1 MTNSIAGENFAGIV
15 DERFNFCFRLKSYR
29 LLYMFQNP
37 ISFKRYKSI
46 FFSMPFLFSFTF
58 SAISQPVFQITGKIT
73 NACIPIEYADISL
86 VTFADTTTRLVT
98 VFTDSLGRF
107 KLTKMTAGEYFISIR
122 LTGYQPKRIPI
133 SLTEKNVSVDL
144 GTISIMPITGN
155 LQAVIIKAQRKQ
167 IQKTAQGFI
176 IKAEDNITQAAG
188 TASDLLANTPTVL
201 VDAEGGISIRGK
213 SPMIL
218 INGRNSV
225 LGSKSL
231 DRIPASSIDKI
242 EIINNPSAQ
251 YDADAEGGIINIV
264 LKKNRQQ
271 GTNGAVSMGG
281 GYGAYGRFSSSFQ
294 LNNQAGK
301 WDLGIAYDNRFA
313 GRERKIESNRTNF
326 DNPDNHYL
334 LQQRTDK
341 RNEQTHNLRMN
352 VDFNPDP
359 KNTWGLEAIYGYDGQ
374 HNYESLQS
382 TILDQQN
389 AFASSNLR
397 FSDEK
402 STEHVGELA
411 LNYSRKF
418 EHERKLFS
426 AGISN
431 AYGNEKEN
439 TGINTQSL
447 NENAKPIGDPFLQQ
461 TSNYEKT
468 NITNARFD
476 YSIPVGFRATLETG
490 YKGIFRWL
498 DADFRSLYEE
508 NNEYRLDSTAS
519 NIFRFNE
526 QVHAGY
532 LLYKSFTGEKSSP
545 QWKYD
550 IGIRLEQ
557 VFNHGESGG
566 TPDFRNSYFNFFPS
580 GNLAFYLDKN
590 DFLKW
595 TYSRR
600 INRPGLG
607 QLNPFVDITDSL
619 NTHGGNPYL
628 DPELVNALEMG
639 YNKDWKHVNLSANVF
654 FRSGTNTILP
664 YTVVDSA
671 GVAFTQPRNFG
682 RSTTIG
688 FEGIFSAQADKI
700 WNATISISAFR
711 QEITGDQDGNEISSN
726 AFSWYVKTINNFN
739 FWKGNKWQIAANY
752 QAPTVTPQGKRL
764 EVYNVDMGMQ
774 QKILKGNGRIGL
786 TVTDIFNTQRNG
798 LITEAD
804 NFRSER
810 FFKIDTRA
818 VLLTFAYTFGTSFKE
833 KLMENKFLNE

>member
-1 MTNSIAGENFAGIV
+1 MNLRPFAYI
-15 DERFNFCFRLKSYR
+15 FLKLFLFCFT
-29 LLYMFQNP
+29 
-37 ISFKRYKSI
+37 
-46 FFSMPFLFSFTF
+46 FL
-58 SAISQPVFQITGKIT
+58 AISPGNSFAQQNSQITGKVID
-73 NACIPIEYADISL
+73 ARGPLEFADIIL
-86 VTFADTTTRLVT
+86 YKKTDTTKRVASVLSDSTGNFIFKKIPSGLYIASVELVGYKPYKL
-98 VFTDSLGRF
+98 DIALKENSSSL
-107 KLTKMTAGEYFISIR
+107 
-122 LTGYQPKRIPI
+122 
-133 SLTEKNVSVDL
+133 DL
-144 GTISIMPITGN
+144 GVIELKSVGVTLNTITIT
-155 LQAVIIKAQRKQ
+155 AQRKQ
-167 IQKTAQGFI
+167 IQKTPQGFI
-176 IKAEDNITQAAG
+176 VKAEDNITQAAG

-201 VDAEGGISIRGK
+201 VDAEGGVSIRGK

-231 DRIPASSIDKI
+231 DRIPASSIEKI

-251 YDADAEGGIINIV
+251 YDADAEGGIINIT
-264 LKKNRQQ
+264 LKKNRLN
-271 GTNGAVSMGG
+271 GTNGAVSVGG

-294 LNNQAGK
+294 LNNQSGK
-301 WDLGIAYDNRFA
+301 WNLGMAYDNRFA
-313 GRERKIESNRTNF
+313 TRERKIESNRTNF
-326 DNPDNHYL
+326 DNPESYYL
-334 LQQRTDK
+334 NQQRTDK
-341 RNEQTHNLRMN
+341 RTEQTHNLRMN
-352 VDFNPDP
+352 VDFNPNP
-359 KNTWGLEAIYGYDGQ
+359 KNAWGLEAIYGFDGQ

-382 TILDQQN
+382 TIRNQQN
-389 AFASSNLR
+389 AFMSSNLR
-397 FSDEK
+397 FSDEN
-402 STEHVGELA
+402 STENVYELA

-418 EHERKLFS
+418 DKERKLFS
-426 AGISN
+426 ASISN

-439 TGINTQSL
+439 TDINTQSL
-447 NENAKPIGDPFLQQ
+447 TESVKPIGDPYLQR

-476 YSIPVGFRATLETG
+476 YTIPVGVHATVETG

-508 NNEYRLDSTAS
+508 NNEYILDSSAS

-532 LLYKSFTGEKSSP
+532 VLYKSFIGVKSSP
-545 QWKYD
+545 KWKYD
-550 IGIRLEQ
+550 LGIRLEQ
-557 VFNHGESGG
+557 VFNHGQSGG
-566 TPDFRNSYFNFFPS
+566 GTTDFNNSYFNFFPS
-580 GNLAFYLDKN
+580 GNLAYYLAKN

-639 YNKDWKHVNLSANVF
+639 YNKDWKHVNMTANVF

-664 YTVVDSA
+664 YTVVDSS

-682 RSTTIG
+682 HSTTIG

-700 WNATISISAFR
+700 WNATISISAFN
-711 QEITGDQDGNEISSN
+711 QEITGNQDGKDISN
-726 AFSWYVKTINNFN
+726 QAFSWYVKTINNFN

-764 EVYNVDMGMQ
+764 AVYNVDMGMQ
-774 QKILKGNGRIGL
+774 QKIMKGNGRIGL
-786 TVTDIFNTQRNG
+786 TITDIFNTQKNG
-798 LITEAD
+798 LIVEAD
-804 NFRSER
+804 NFQSKRV
-810 FFKIDTRA
+810 FKIDTRA
-818 VLLTFAYTFGTSFKE
+818 VMLTFAYTFGTSFKE